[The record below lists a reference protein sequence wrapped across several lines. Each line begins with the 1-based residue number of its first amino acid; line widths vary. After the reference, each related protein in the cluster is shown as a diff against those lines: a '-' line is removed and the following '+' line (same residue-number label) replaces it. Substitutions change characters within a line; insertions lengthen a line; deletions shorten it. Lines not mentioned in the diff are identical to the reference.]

1 MEITS
6 LGTQAA
12 QFLVSC
18 GQQRSCHQTFMKGE
32 TDDHGETGKPASS
45 QGVTR
50 ACMWVGL
57 CACHPG
63 TEGQSS
69 WTEITSSVVF
79 LPPGCLGLQWKQEQT
94 FLSTYCA
101 LRAFSAPLPRGPGR
115 QLSGAGEQLPYCP
128 GDSETSLAGPR
139 SHSWWMRGWPW
150 DLDIGPSSK
159 NQRLPSQ
166 FSLPSRQDASLRI

>member
-1 MEITS
+1 MEIRS

-18 GQQRSCHQTFMKGE
+18 GQQRSRHQTFMKGE

-50 ACMWVGL
+50 ACMWEGL
-57 CACHPG
+57 CARHPG

-69 WTEITSSVVF
+69 RREIASSVVF
-79 LPPGCLGLQWKQEQT
+79 LPPGCLGLQWKQKQT

-101 LRAFSAPLPRGPGR
+101 LRAFSAPLPRGPRR
-115 QLSGAGEQLPYCP
+115 QLSGVGSNSPTARGTQRQAWLGRGHTAGGCR
-128 GDSETSLAGPR
+128 AGPGTR
-139 SHSWWMRGWPW
+139 TLVP
-150 DLDIGPSSK
+150 PK